1 MKRKIV
7 FLSSEEYSKDVL
19 DNINECFDKGYEIE
33 QILNAI
39 CGYYI
44 ILILKDN
51 INCDNEGAIVETV
64 DINGNSGTVIQ
75 HTEFSGISIVWSDGE
90 YIYQMITQSTSLDEL
105 IHLCRSVQ

>member
-51 INCDNEGAIVETV
+51 INCDYASKLELSKYNLIEENDKTNQKWVKTTTKNI
-64 DINGNSGTVIQ
+64 
-75 HTEFSGISIVWSDGE
+75 EFYS
-90 YIYQMITQSTSLDEL
+90 
-105 IHLCRSVQ
+105 